1 MPKNLPMNRRSLL
14 ALPAL
19 AALARPALAQNRPT
33 RLIVPFPAGGATDA
47 VSRLFAPV
55 LAQRLGT
62 TLVVEN
68 RPGAGGVPAAELVVR
83 AQPDGL
89 TLLLA
94 TSSIHSTAPATGA
107 NLPYDVERD
116 FTPLALIGAS
126 PSLVLVSTTVP
137 ADDLRGFIA
146 WAKARRGQVNYGS
159 SGVATTPHLNGALL
173 DSLADLGMT
182 HVPYRGTGAVYA
194 ELRRGDVHVLLDV
207 PATAATHIQGG
218 TVKAL
223 AVTSAAETP
232 LAPGVPTGEAAG
244 LPGLVS
250 ETWFGIFG
258 PANMPAPVA
267 QRIAEASRAAM
278 GDAELR
284 ARLLGLGV
292 DPRAGDGA
300 ALAEAARVE
309 RVRWT
314 ELVRRLGIRASE

>member
-1 MPKNLPMNRRSLL
+1 MNRRSLL

-19 AALARPALAQNRPT
+19 AALPHPVLAQGRPT

-47 VSRLFAPV
+47 VSRLFAP
-55 LAQRLGT
+55 LLGQRLGMT
-62 TLVVEN
+62 VVIEN
-68 RPGAGGVPAAELVVR
+68 RPGAGGVPAAELVAR

-107 NLPYDVERD
+107 VLPYDVERD
-116 FTPLALIGAS
+116 FTPLALIGAT

-137 ADDLRGFIA
+137 VSDLRGFIA
-146 WAKARRGQVNYGS
+146 WAKARPGQVNYGS

-173 DSLADLGMT
+173 DNLAGLGMT

-194 ELRRGDVHVLLDV
+194 ELRRGDVHALLDV
-207 PATAATHIQGG
+207 PATAAAHIQGG

-223 AVTSAAETP
+223 AVTSAQETP
-232 LAPGVPTGEAAG
+232 LAPGVPTGEQAG

-258 PANMPAPVA
+258 PANMPPALA
-267 QRIAEASRAAM
+267 QRITEASDAVM
-278 GDAELR
+278 GDADLR
-284 ARLLGLGV
+284 ARLLGLGI
-292 DPRAGDGA
+292 DPRAGDGR
-300 ALAEAARVE
+300 ALAEVARVE
-309 RVRWT
+309 RERWT
-314 ELVRRLGIRASE
+314 ELVRRLGIRVGE

>member
-1 MPKNLPMNRRSLL
+1 MDRRSLL

-19 AALARPALAQNRPT
+19 AALGRPALAQQRPT

-47 VSRLFAPV
+47 VSRLFAPL

-62 TLVVEN
+62 TVVVEN
-68 RPGAGGVPAAELVVR
+68 RPGAGGVPAAEVVVR
-83 AQPDGL
+83 APADGL
-89 TLLLA
+89 VLLLA

-107 NLPYDVERD
+107 SLPYDVEKD

-137 ADDLRGFIA
+137 VNDLRGFIA
-146 WAKARRGQVNYGS
+146 WARARRGQVNYGS

-173 DSLADLGMT
+173 DSLADLGMV

-207 PATAATHIQGG
+207 PATAATHIQAG

-223 AVTSAAETP
+223 AVTAAQETP
-232 LAPGVPTGEAAG
+232 LAPGVPTAEAAG

-258 PANMPAPVA
+258 PANLPAGVA
-267 QRIAEASRAAM
+267 QRITEASQAVMA
-278 GDAELR
+278 DPDLR
-284 ARLLGLGV
+284 TRLLSLGV
-292 DPRAGDGA
+292 DPRTGDGQ
-300 ALAEAARVE
+300 ALAAAARSE
-309 RVRWT
+309 RERWT
-314 ELVRRLGIRASE
+314 ELVRRLNIRAAD

>member
-1 MPKNLPMNRRSLL
+1 MERRSLL

-19 AALARPALAQNRPT
+19 AALARPALAQARPV

-47 VSRLFAPV
+47 VSRLFAPL
-55 LAQRLGT
+55 LAQRLGAT
-62 TLVVEN
+62 VVIEN
-68 RPGAGGVPAAELVVR
+68 RPGAGGVPAAEVVVR

-116 FTPLALIGAS
+116 FTQLALIGAS

-137 ADDLRGFIA
+137 VNDLRGLIA
-146 WAKARRGQVNYGS
+146 WAKTRRGAVNYGS

-173 DSLADLGMT
+173 DSLADLGMV

-207 PATAATHIQGG
+207 PATAATHIQAG

-223 AVTSAAETP
+223 AVTSAQETP
-232 LAPGVPTGEAAG
+232 LAPGTPTGESAG
-244 LPGLVS
+244 LPGLIS

-258 PANMPAPVA
+258 PAHMPPALA
-267 QRIAEASRAAM
+267 ARITEACQAAM
-278 GDAELR
+278 AEPELR

-292 DPRAGDGA
+292 DPRAGDGT
-300 ALAEAARVE
+300 ALAAAARTE
-309 RVRWT
+309 RERWT
-314 ELVRRLGIRASE
+314 ELVRRLGIRATD

>member
-1 MPKNLPMNRRSLL
+1 MNRRSLL
-14 ALPAL
+14 ALPAV
-19 AALARPALAQNRPT
+19 AALGRPALAQNRPT

-47 VSRLFAPV
+47 VSRLFAPA

-62 TLVVEN
+62 TVVVEN
-68 RPGAGGVPAAELVVR
+68 RPGAGGVPAAEVVVR

-137 ADDLRGFIA
+137 VDDLRGFIA
-146 WAKARRGQVNYGS
+146 WAKARRGGVNYGS

-173 DSLADLGMT
+173 DSLADLGMV

-207 PATAATHIQGG
+207 PATAAAHIQGG

-278 GDAELR
+278 GDADLR
-284 ARLLGLGV
+284 ARLLSLGV
-292 DPRAGDGA
+292 DPRTGDGA

-309 RVRWT
+309 RERWT
-314 ELVRRLGIRASE
+314 GLVRRLGIRASE

>member
-1 MPKNLPMNRRSLL
+1 MNRRSLL
-14 ALPAL
+14 ALPGL
-19 AALARPALAQNRPT
+19 AALARPAIAQSQARPV

-47 VSRLFAPV
+47 VSRLFAP
-55 LAQRLGT
+55 LLGQRLGT
-62 TLVVEN
+62 TVVIEN
-68 RPGAGGVPAAELVVR
+68 RPGAGGVPAAEVVVR
-83 AQPDGL
+83 APPDGL

-107 NLPYDVERD
+107 NLPYNVETD

-137 ADDLRGFIA
+137 VNDLRGFIA
-146 WAKARRGQVNYGS
+146 WAKARRGGVNYGS

-173 DSLADLGMT
+173 DSLADLGMV
-182 HVPYRGTGAVYA
+182 HVPYRGTGAVYT

-207 PATAATHIQGG
+207 PATAATHIQAG

-223 AVTSAAETP
+223 AVTSAAPTP
-232 LAPGVPTGEAAG
+232 LAPGIPTGEAAG

-258 PANMPAPVA
+258 PAHMPPAVA
-267 QRIAEASRAAM
+267 QRITEASDAAM
-278 GDAELR
+278 GDADLK

-292 DPRAGDGA
+292 EPRAGDGN
-300 ALAEAARVE
+300 ALAAAARTE
-309 RVRWT
+309 RERWT
-314 ELVRRLGIRASE
+314 ELVQRLGIRATD

>member
-1 MPKNLPMNRRSLL
+1 MNRRSLL

-19 AALARPALAQNRPT
+19 AALPRPALAQNRPT

-47 VSRLFAPV
+47 VSRLFAPA

-62 TLVVEN
+62 TVVVEN
-68 RPGAGGVPAAELVVR
+68 RPGAGGVPAAEVVVR

-107 NLPYDVERD
+107 SLPYDVERD

-137 ADDLRGFIA
+137 VSDLRGFIA
-146 WAKARRGQVNYGS
+146 WAHARRGGVNYGS

-173 DSLADLGMT
+173 DSLADIGMV

-194 ELRRGDVHVLLDV
+194 ELRRGDVHILLDV
-207 PATAATHIQGG
+207 PATAAAHIQGG

-223 AVTSAAETP
+223 AVTSPAETL

-258 PANMPAPVA
+258 PANLPTPVA
-267 QRIAEASRAAM
+267 QRIAEASRAAT

-284 ARLLGLGV
+284 ARLLALGV
-292 DPRAGDGA
+292 DPRTGDGA

-309 RVRWT
+309 RERWT

>member
-1 MPKNLPMNRRSLL
+1 MNRRSLL
-14 ALPAL
+14 ALPA
-19 AALARPALAQNRPT
+19 AVALARPAIAQQRPT

-47 VSRLFAPV
+47 VSRLFAP
-55 LAQRLGT
+55 LLGQKLGT
-62 TLVVEN
+62 TVVIEN
-68 RPGAGGVPAAELVVR
+68 RPGAGGVPAAEVVVR

-107 NLPYDVERD
+107 NLPYDVEKD

-137 ADDLRGFIA
+137 VDDLRGLIA

-173 DSLADLGMT
+173 DSLADLGMV

-207 PATAATHIQGG
+207 PATAATHIQAG

-223 AVTSAAETP
+223 AVTSAQETP
-232 LAPGVPTGEAAG
+232 LAPGVPTGGAAG

-258 PANMPAPVA
+258 PANMPAPIANRISEAA
-267 QRIAEASRAAM
+267 QAVM

-284 ARLLGLGV
+284 TRLLGLGV
-292 DPRAGDGA
+292 DPRTGDGQ
-300 ALAEAARVE
+300 ALAAAARTE
-309 RVRWT
+309 RERWT
-314 ELVRRLGIRASE
+314 ELVRRLNIRTTD

>member
-1 MPKNLPMNRRSLL
+1 MNRRSLL

-19 AALARPALAQNRPT
+19 AALGSPATAQQRPT

-47 VSRLFAPV
+47 VSRLFAPL

-62 TLVVEN
+62 TVVVEN
-68 RPGAGGVPAAELVVR
+68 RPGAGGVPAAEVVVR
-83 AQPDGL
+83 SPADGL
-89 TLLLA
+89 VLLLA

-107 NLPYDVERD
+107 SLPYDVEKD

-137 ADDLRGFIA
+137 VNDLRGFIA

-173 DSLADLGMT
+173 DSLADLGMV

-194 ELRRGDVHVLLDV
+194 ELRRGDVHALLDV
-207 PATAATHIQGG
+207 PATATTHIQAG

-223 AVTSAAETP
+223 AVTSASETP

-267 QRIAEASRAAM
+267 QRITEASQAVMA
-278 GDAELR
+278 DPELR

-292 DPRAGDGA
+292 DPRTGDGQ
-300 ALAEAARVE
+300 ALAEAARTE
-309 RVRWT
+309 RERWS
-314 ELVRRLGIRASE
+314 ELVRRLNIRTAE

>member
-1 MPKNLPMNRRSLL
+1 MNRRSFLTL
-14 ALPAL
+14 PVLSALPHP
-19 AALARPALAQNRPT
+19 AAAQGRPT

-47 VSRLFAPV
+47 VSRLFAPL
-55 LAQRLGT
+55 LAQRMGT
-62 TLVVEN
+62 TVVIEN

-83 AQPDGL
+83 APADGL

-107 NLPYDVERD
+107 NLPYDVEKD
-116 FTPLALIGAS
+116 FTPLALIGAA
-126 PSLVLVSTTVP
+126 PSLVLVSRTVP
-137 ADDLRGFIA
+137 VDDLRGFIA

-173 DSLADLGMT
+173 DSLADLGMV

-194 ELRRGDVHVLLDV
+194 ELLRGDVHVLLDV
-207 PATAATHIQGG
+207 PATAASHIAAG

-223 AVTSAAETP
+223 AVTSARETP
-232 LAPGVPTGEAAG
+232 LAPGIPTGEAAG

-258 PANMPAPVA
+258 PANMPPALA
-267 QRIAEASRAAM
+267 ARITEASRAAAS
-278 GDAELR
+278 DPDLR

-309 RVRWT
+309 RERWT
-314 ELVRRLGIRASE
+314 GLVRRLNIRATE

>member
-1 MPKNLPMNRRSLL
+1 MNRRPLL
-14 ALPAL
+14 ALPGLLAL
-19 AALARPALAQNRPT
+19 AQPFLSRPALAQSRPV

-47 VSRLFAPV
+47 VSRLFAP
-55 LAQRLGT
+55 LLGQRLGAT
-62 TLVVEN
+62 VVIEN
-68 RPGAGGVPAAELVVR
+68 RPGAGGVPAAEVVVR
-83 AQPDGL
+83 AAPDGL

-137 ADDLRGFIA
+137 ANDLRSFIA
-146 WAKARRGQVNYGS
+146 WAKARRGAVNYGS

-173 DSLADLGMT
+173 DSLADLGMV

-194 ELRRGDVHVLLDV
+194 ELRRGDVQVLLDV
-207 PATAATHIQGG
+207 PATATTHIQAG

-232 LAPGVPTGEAAG
+232 LAPGVPTGDAAG

-284 ARLLGLGV
+284 ARLLALGV
-292 DPRAGDGA
+292 DPRTGDGA

-309 RVRWT
+309 RERWT
-314 ELVRRLGIRASE
+314 GLVRRLGIRASE